1 MPCDAYLNIH
11 AIVPGLETPFQLI
24 MASTMSTDASGKRCF
39 VTIGATA
46 SFNSLIRAVLAP
58 DFIAALKKAE
68 YTELRV
74 QYGNEE
80 GGTIFR
86 SGVDDLNNTSGSQDF
101 NVTGFGFNSTGL
113 GSEMLAAKG
122 RTTDDEGLVISHAG
136 SGSILDALRIGVP
149 LVVVPNT
156 DLLHNHQ
163 LELAEVL
170 EQQEYVIH
178 GKLDDLKSSIPQVE
192 ALRKKSRQWPPLRS
206 DAHKYKNGLTDVI
219 AEEMGWQMD

>member
-1 MPCDAYLNIH
+1 
-11 AIVPGLETPFQLI
+11 
-24 MASTMSTDASGKRCF
+24 MSTNTPGKRCF

-58 DFIAALKKAE
+58 DFITALKQAD
-68 YTELRV
+68 YTELRI
-74 QYGNEE
+74 QYGDQE
-80 GGTIFR
+80 GGAIFR
-86 SGVDDLNNTSGSQDF
+86 SQVDDLNRTSGSHDF
-101 NVTGFGFNSTGL
+101 DVTGFGFNSTGL
-113 GSEMLAAKG
+113 SSEMLAVKG
-122 RTTDDEGLVISHAG
+122 RTPDDEGLVISHAGWFPDSLEKRDTRVSPLALG

-178 GKLDDLKSSIPQVE
+178 GKLEYVAIPDRTYTLCFSAFYAISGLDILK
-192 ALRKKSRQWPPLRS
+192 L
-206 DAHKYKNGLTDVI
+206 D
-219 AEEMGWQMD
+219 

>member
-1 MPCDAYLNIH
+1 MLTNAP
-11 AIVPGLETPFQLI
+11 
-24 MASTMSTDASGKRCF
+24 GKRCF

-58 DFIAALKKAE
+58 DFITALKEAQ

-74 QYGNEE
+74 QYGDQE
-80 GGTIFR
+80 GGAIFR
-86 SGVDDLNNTSGSQDF
+86 SRIDDLNRTSGSQGF

-113 GSEMLAAKG
+113 RSEMLAVKG
-122 RTTDDEGLVISHAG
+122 QTTEDEGLVISHAGWFPDSLKKRDTRVSPLALG

-178 GKLDDLKSSIPQVE
+178 GKLEYVAIPDRSYTLCSSAFCAISRPE
-192 ALRKKSRQWPPLRS
+192 LLRP
-206 DAHKYKNGLTDVI
+206 D
-219 AEEMGWQMD
+219 